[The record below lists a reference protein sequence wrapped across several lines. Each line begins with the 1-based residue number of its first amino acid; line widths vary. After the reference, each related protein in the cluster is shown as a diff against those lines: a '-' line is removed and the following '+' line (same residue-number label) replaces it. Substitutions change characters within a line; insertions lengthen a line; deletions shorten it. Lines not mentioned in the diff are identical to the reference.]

1 MTARRIN
8 IGRGGA
14 DSHREHP
21 SSRPFRKG
29 RTLDFATVLGL
40 VIAVAA
46 LAISAWIGK
55 VDTTIIFARYEAFLL
70 VFGGTIG
77 ATMIS
82 FPMRVFVRGL
92 REGLRTAFVEP
103 VYHERDVIATLV
115 SFAEKARRE
124 GLLALENEAA
134 ALEDDFMRKGIQLV
148 IDGRDTDII
157 RKILETEV
165 LFVQER
171 NAKAEAVF
179 MTMGG
184 YSPTLGIIGTVLG
197 LIAMLKGL
205 GSLGGS
211 GNVAGQ
217 LGVATAQ
224 AFVATFFGIALANLL
239 WLPLG
244 TKIKERA
251 GQQLLMREIMI
262 EGILSIQAGDNPR
275 LLEEKL
281 HAFLDPEERETE
293 VEAGGAVGDPEL
305 VSA

>member
-1 MTARRIN
+1 M
-8 IGRGGA
+8 
-14 DSHREHP
+14 
-21 SSRPFRKG
+21 
-29 RTLDFATVLGL
+29 DFATILGL
-40 VIAVAA
+40 VIAIAA
-46 LAISAWIGK
+46 LVVSAWIGK
-55 VDTTIIFARYEAFLL
+55 VDVGIIFARYEAFLL

-82 FPMRVFVRGL
+82 FPMRVFLRGL

-134 ALEDDFMRKGIQLV
+134 ALEDEFMRKGIQLV

-205 GSLGGS
+205 GTLGGN

-293 VEAGGAVGDPEL
+293 VEAGGAVGDPEF